1 MNVNERT
8 IMRDDFSDD
17 GPLPPGLELK
27 LTFIAGPYQG
37 KSLNASKRKMTIGR
51 SSGEIVL
58 NDSAVSKEHALI
70 FFDGGRFLVRDL
82 QSTNGT
88 YLNGGQVFESYIDT
102 NDEITVGNSVIKV
115 NIKQTA
121 ASASW
126 ADLGM
131 DTDQTAAAADAD
143 ITNVQAEREGKDPL
157 LQALFPDVKAAVQV
171 VEGVDAGKS
180 LIFKTRGI
188 IIGRGKVDLELN
200 DMDVSRKHASIE
212 FMAKERVIIKDLRS
226 MNGTFVN
233 GRWTSVGNLA
243 NADVI
248 KIGKTTIHFYVKYT

>member
-8 IMRDDFSDD
+8 MIRDEFSEE

-27 LTFIAGPYQG
+27 LIFVAGPFQG
-37 KSLNASKRKMTIGR
+37 KSLPVTKRKITIGR
-51 SSGEIVL
+51 ASGDLVL
-58 NDSAVSKEHALI
+58 NDSALSKEHALI
-70 FFDGGRFLVRDL
+70 LFDGGHFLVRDL

-88 YLNGGQVFESYIDT
+88 YLNGGQVYESYINK
-102 NDEITVGNSVIKV
+102 NDEITVGNSVIR
-115 NIKQTA
+115 IDIRQTA
-121 ASASW
+121 SSASY

-131 DTDQTAAAADAD
+131 DGQPATALDPE
-143 ITNVQAEREGKDPL
+143 ITNLQAEREGKDPL
-157 LQALFPDVKAAVQV
+157 TQALFPDVKAAVQV

-188 IIGRGKVDLELN
+188 IVGRAKADLELH
-200 DMDVSRKHASIE
+200 DMDVSRKHLSIE
-212 FMAKERVIIKDLRS
+212 FMTKERVILKDLRS

-233 GRWTSVGNLA
+233 GRWVSVTNLA

-248 KIGKTTIHFYVKYT
+248 KVGKTTLHFYVKYT

>member
-1 MNVNERT
+1 MTNDRT
-8 IMRDDFSDD
+8 MIRDEFSED

-27 LTFIAGPYQG
+27 LTFIAGPLQG
-37 KSLNASKRKMTIGR
+37 KSFQVVSRKTTIGR

-70 FFDGGRFLVRDL
+70 LFDGGHFLVRDL
-82 QSTNGT
+82 ESTNGT
-88 YLNGGQVFESYIDT
+88 YLNGGQVWESFLNK

-115 NIKQTA
+115 DIRQTA
-121 ASASW
+121 SSASW

-131 DTDQTAAAADAD
+131 DNEPAADAD
-143 ITNVQAEREGKDPL
+143 ITNAQAEREGKDPL
-157 LQALFPDVKAAVQV
+157 LQALFPDVKAAIQV

-188 IIGRGKVDLELN
+188 VIGRGKADLELN

-212 FMAKERVIIKDLRS
+212 FMTPERVILKDLRS

-233 GRWTSVGNLA
+233 GRWTTVGNLA

-248 KIGKTTIHFYVKYT
+248 KIGKTTLHFYVKYT